1 MRRPIKKKHIVTPD
15 AKYESELLERFINVV
30 MWDGKKSTARA
41 VVYDALDEIK
51 KRLSA
56 QAGDEKVVDPM
67 VIFETAISNVS
78 PTVEV
83 RSRRVGGANYQVPKE
98 VRPERRRSLALRWI
112 IGAARSGKGRPMAAK
127 LADELIAASKNE
139 GTAVKKR
146 DDIHRMAESNR
157 AFAHLAW

>member
-1 MRRPIKKKHIVTPD
+1 MRRPVKNKHKVLPD
-15 AKYESELLERFINVV
+15 SKYESELLAHLINVV
-30 MWDGKKSTARA
+30 MEDGKKSTARTI
-41 VVYDALDEIK
+41 VYDALDEIK
-51 KRLSA
+51 KR
-56 QAGDEKVVDPM
+56 DEKADPM
-67 VIFETAISNVS
+67 VVFETAITNVS

-112 IGAARSGKGRPMAAK
+112 IGAARSGKGKPMHLK

-139 GTAVKKR
+139 GFAVKKR